1 MSMAMR
7 AVRVLGVAALALAA
21 AACGGGGSGPPPTSP
36 TGAPTIA
43 NLVASFGQ
51 ACTTPSGQQGTAL
64 TMTVSYTDPEG
75 DVAGGSLSTNATFQP
90 SGQVG
95 VINFAVPADTA
106 STTGTTSG
114 SIQVLPCLRFG
125 ADSAVS
131 MSVTLVDAS
140 GAGSNTLTAQ
150 PAKPQGAP

>member
-1 MSMAMR
+1 MRMR

-21 AACGGGGSGPPPTSP
+21 AACGGGGSGGGPAAPP

-51 ACTTPSGQQGTAL
+51 ACTTPSGQQGTTL
-64 TMTVSYTDPEG
+64 SMTLGFTDPEG

-95 VINFAVPADTA
+95 VINFAIPADTA

-114 SIQVLPCLRFG
+114 TIQVLPCLRFG
-125 ADSAVS
+125 SDTAVS
-131 MSVTLVDAS
+131 MSVALVDAS
-140 GAGSNTLTAQ
+140 GATSNTLTAQ